1 MNSREWKSSGSIGV
15 ERGSLGEI
23 DDVRKYSP
31 LIGQSGG
38 QHPGGPIG

>member
-1 MNSREWKSSGSIGV
+1 MNLRERKGSGSVGV
-15 ERGSLGEI
+15 EPGSLGEI

-31 LIGQSGG
+31 LIGQSGE